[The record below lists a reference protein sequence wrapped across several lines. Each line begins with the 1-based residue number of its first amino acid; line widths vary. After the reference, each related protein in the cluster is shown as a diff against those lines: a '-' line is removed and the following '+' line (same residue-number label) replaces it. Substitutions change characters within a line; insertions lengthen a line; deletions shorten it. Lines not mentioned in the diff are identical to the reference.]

1 MDTITTVI
9 FPACRTKGKIG
20 INEAAIYNSTSKGRP
35 RYALTLNQD
44 ISAKIIDS
52 GFEYASIRVNN
63 CTSEHFLCFSNEPYG
78 GIRYLK
84 QGLTNKG
91 SVSINSKPIV
101 EYLTEALRLTFA
113 DGRAMLWISDNL
125 SKIDQILTFKIDK
138 RHE

>member
-1 MDTITTVI
+1 MPGIPVTKVFSPDTTL
-9 FPACRTKGKIG
+9 
-20 INEAAIYNSTSKGRP
+20 EEIYKWARANTGH
-35 RYALTLNQD
+35 NQD

-78 GIRYLK
+78 GIRYTR
-84 QGLTNKG
+84 QGLENKG
-91 SVSINSKPIV
+91 NVSINSKPIV

-125 SKIDQILTFKIDK
+125 SKIDQILTFKIYK